1 MATPN
6 FTVEGRL
13 STIDDLL
20 RNFMFEVTIPD
31 IATMVGTESG
41 VSSGDL
47 MESMTIR
54 TKTCSIPA
62 RGNEEIESV
71 FMGMK
76 QFFPGRPTFSNK
88 LSLQIDET
96 EDQLVMQVLT
106 AWRNRVFDTRP
117 DSFTAGYSKASN
129 KRGLSTSIILRQYR
143 YDGTALP
150 NDIVFV
156 NAWPQEVGD
165 VELAMAGNEKVT
177 FNVTFTYDFW
187 KLKGKIQ

>member
-31 IATMVGTESG
+31 IATMVGSEAG
-41 VSSGDL
+41 VGTDGL

-62 RGNEEIESV
+62 RGNEEIESF

-76 QFFPGRPTFSNK
+76 QIFPGRPTFTNK
-88 LSLQIDET
+88 LALQIDET
-96 EDQLVMQVLT
+96 EDQLVLRALT

-117 DSFTAGYSKASN
+117 DSSTAGYSKAAN
-129 KRGLSTSIILRQYR
+129 KRALSTTIILRQYKF
-143 YDGTALP
+143 DGTPLP

-165 VELAMAGNEKVT
+165 VELSMAGNEKVT

-187 KLKGKIQ
+187 KLKGKF